1 MKDFIYLDT
10 NIVESYL
17 AQDGQGLIK
26 ALTNSH
32 TNEENN
38 ITSKTFG
45 GDQEQLESALNILKA
60 FHLGGKY
67 TFNNDLY
74 RDEIGASESATTL
87 INKIMHDNI
96 FDIFL
101 DKYKEKLHYINDK
114 FYIFDIEFLT
124 NLFLK
129 EYLPYKELA
138 YQKELDDFREEAKK
152 NNPQMRDGG
161 LKKIEQSFKKDF
173 AEENKNIKYVIGL
186 FSLISKLFPCDK
198 FIVHN
203 NIFIPIESKYLRYD
217 AKKINYYFS
226 GNTKIYYKKLGT
238 FKNYFSSDTIGD
250 LSDVLDS
257 MNEVVKVGLEFFNL
271 DENSEIILPI
281 AWYKENF

>member
-45 GDQEQLESALNILKA
+45 GDQEQLESALSILKA
-60 FHLGGKY
+60 FHLGSKH
-67 TFNNDLY
+67 TFNNDIY
-74 RDEIGASESATTL
+74 KDEIGVSESATTL

-101 DKYKEKLHYINDK
+101 DKYEGKLHYIDDK

-138 YQKELDDFREEAKK
+138 YDKELSDFREKTQK
-152 NNPQMRDGG
+152 SNPQMKESGF
-161 LKKIEQSFKKDF
+161 KKIEKNFKKEHE
-173 AEENKNIKYVIGL
+173 EENKNIKYVIGL
-186 FSLISKLFPCDK
+186 FSLLSKLFPCDK
-198 FIVHN
+198 FIAHN
-203 NIFIPIESKYLRYD
+203 NLFIPIENKYLRYD
-217 AKKINYYFS
+217 TNKINYYFS
-226 GNTKIYYKKLGT
+226 GNTKIYYKRLGT
-238 FKNYFSSDTIGD
+238 FKNYFNLDAIGD
-250 LSDVLDS
+250 LSVILDT

-271 DENSEIILPI
+271 NENSEIILPI